1 MLVLLV
7 CGAQAAGGEEADSE
21 LRAVVA
27 SLRSKVAELEMNQQA
42 AGLMLVQQMHST
54 KVKMGSHVDVCV
66 VLFVGCCFLVFS
78 LLPICPPVFCVVCVV
93 CFFFVAHLFSGG
105 CVCVKFLCA

>member
-1 MLVLLV
+1 MAPPRCSELTSASHYMVAGVLVLLV
-7 CGAQAAGGEEADSE
+7 CGAQAAGTEEAVSE

-54 KVKMGSHVDVCV
+54 KVRRRS
-66 VLFVGCCFLVFS
+66 
-78 LLPICPPVFCVVCVV
+78 
-93 CFFFVAHLFSGG
+93 
-105 CVCVKFLCA
+105 